1 MGLTEANQR
10 FDEMQSEVRFIR
22 DVSLG
27 EEVYDVYQAKKKSGK
42 PKDEEPSKF
51 NTFPAGY
58 YYPWLIRTVTNRL
71 DELL

>member
-1 MGLTEANQR
+1 MLLMGLTEANQR
-10 FDEMQSEVRFIR
+10 FEEMQSEVRFVR

-51 NTFPAGY
+51 NIFSEGVLAHC
-58 YYPWLIRTVTNRL
+58 LRS
-71 DELL
+71 